1 MDDREELSERVNI
14 KKAKMQCQQELEDY
28 LEEQKLNDTFD
39 EMMTAL
45 IKDKPADPIQF
56 LIDKLQKPESKYRL
70 QFSDF

>member
-45 IKDKPADPIQF
+45 IKDKPNDPIQF